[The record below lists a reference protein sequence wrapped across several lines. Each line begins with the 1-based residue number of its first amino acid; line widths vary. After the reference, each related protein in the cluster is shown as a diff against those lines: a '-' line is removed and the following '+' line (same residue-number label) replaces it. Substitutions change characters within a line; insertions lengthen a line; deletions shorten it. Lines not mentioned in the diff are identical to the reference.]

1 MAAYLWDPRLPLP
14 TPEIVPMEDV
24 HGRAVLED
32 YLAVECEKVEL
43 ATAHLKVMLG
53 VSQQLV
59 ALLEKVAA
67 LEGQQAQLVDLLTTK
82 PRKVA

>member
-1 MAAYLWDPRLPLP
+1 MSATAWHPELLPP
-14 TPEIVPMEDV
+14 ATVVQIEQD
-24 HGRAVLED
+24 HDRQTLED